1 MKDYM
6 DKNKNI
12 VLFVFDILD
21 IYNMDSYA
29 IVLGPKKKAVENA
42 YHVEIGED
50 DVVFLKKVASRK
62 KQLYPDI
69 AHHLIKIQKKEA
81 KEKENEEKEKKDNNN
96 KENENKKDNDDES
109 TKDDNKKNEE
119 K

>member
-1 MKDYM
+1 ML
-6 DKNKNI
+6 
-12 VLFVFDILD
+12 LFLD
-21 IYNMDSYA
+21 R
-29 IVLGPKKKAVENA
+29 KKKAVENA

-81 KEKENEEKEKKDNNN
+81 KEKTNEGKEIKDNNNN
-96 KENENKKDNDDES
+96 KENENKKDNADES
-109 TKDDNKKNEE
+109 TKDDNKKNE
-119 K
+119 